1 MIERRVAPRLKTLL
15 SGRCVHEAGSY
26 DCSVLNVSLSGA
38 RLSFGSAVALP
49 DRFTLHISG
58 KGNSQVATVA
68 WRRGL
73 EVGVSFDQPAAA
85 ATEAPASLRVE
96 PASAGGPGVGPGR
109 EFRLPG

>member
-58 KGNSQVATVA
+58 KGNAQAVTVA

-85 ATEAPASLRVE
+85 ATEAPASLHAG
-96 PASAGGPGVGPGR
+96 PASAEQAAPRLRR
-109 EFRLPG
+109 ELRLPG